1 MRLLLRRNSSSWE
14 DEDGD
19 GRGVDVVEYHLL
31 FGLALL
37 LSEVSD
43 LSQSFIFI
51 SSSSSSNPQFARSVT
66 TVVTDE
72 LFCLCD

>member
-43 LSQSFIFI
+43 LSFHL
-51 SSSSSSNPQFARSVT
+51 
-66 TVVTDE
+66 VVIIVE
-72 LFCLCD
+72 SAIR